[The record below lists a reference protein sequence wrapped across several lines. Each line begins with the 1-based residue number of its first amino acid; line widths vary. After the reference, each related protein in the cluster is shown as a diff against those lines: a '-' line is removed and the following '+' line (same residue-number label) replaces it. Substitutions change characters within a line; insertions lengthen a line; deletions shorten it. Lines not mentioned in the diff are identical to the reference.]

1 MDKQKI
7 NKIKTIGGFSIKAGK
22 LKYGIDNIT
31 NKSNLVIVS
40 SGLAE
45 SSYQKLNKQSSEK
58 KFILKTLQENVFC
71 QIFKEGVKVISIEK
85 CELSNAIY
93 QLMEEI

>member
-1 MDKQKI
+1 MEIQNYKKLKTLI
-7 NKIKTIGGFSIKAGK
+7 GFAIKSNR

-31 NKSNLVIVS
+31 KKADIVIVS
-40 SGLAE
+40 MGLA
-45 SSYQKLNKQSSEK
+45 SSAMQKLQKQCEQNQIKFK
-58 KFILKTLQENVFC
+58 KLLIDDFAAI
-71 QIFKEGVKVISIEK
+71 IKEGVKVISIEK